1 MNFRVLLNC
10 VPTSTQLISAST
22 EFFTTPST
30 LLKPKLEP
38 KYHMHWAISQTF
50 GGKNQSC
57 LFCLKIGTH
66 GILEVLIPNPHL
78 DFWNSNPKIHLSESC
93 PFCLKII
100 THSIL
105 RIIILIPILVFWIF
119 NPKSFLGKFGPK
131 ISKLSVLPENGHTE
145 YGAEDADSYS
155 DINFLNF
162 QS

>member
-38 KYHMHWAISQTF
+38 KYHMYWAISQNF

-78 DFWNSNPKIHLSESC
+78 DFLNSDPKIHLSESC
-93 PFCLKII
+93 PFFLEIV
-100 THSIL
+100 THSIS

-119 NPKSFLGKFGPK
+119 NPKSIFGQIWSKNFKVVCFTGKWRHRVWCRGCWFLFR
-131 ISKLSVLPENGHTE
+131 H
-145 YGAEDADSYS
+145 
-155 DINFLNF
+155 
-162 QS
+162 